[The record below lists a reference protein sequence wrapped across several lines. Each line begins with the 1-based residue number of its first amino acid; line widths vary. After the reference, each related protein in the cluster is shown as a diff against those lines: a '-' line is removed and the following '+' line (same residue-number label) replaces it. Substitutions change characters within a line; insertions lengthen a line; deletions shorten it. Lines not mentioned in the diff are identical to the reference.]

1 MGLSTTYTKTETDFL
16 IQQLEKKTASGYKG
30 DLNKTDVAPTQIGFY
45 GLLETG
51 IYTNLGGINAPIG
64 KLNFAS
70 FDGTTWSL
78 VSVDLP
84 SVQLSNNI
92 NGTSTTIAATEK
104 SVGDLNSKLENEL
117 FNKSSISN
125 FSATVGSNGNAAN
138 LSAINNIGAD
148 RNGVIKEISGRF
160 PSSGNL
166 KLFIA
171 SNRIGA
177 VSPYTFTIKKIFDVS
192 IPNSGLNIID
202 ISSQKIEI
210 LSGERIGIETSSTTK
225 PFYGTDN
232 SLGFGWYQNALTL
245 VEGNNYAF
253 TEVANA
259 SFALGFS
266 VQENKFVNKTDVY
279 LKSETNILIENKA
292 EKSDVYNNYKLYELP
307 IITGSAAAAL
317 LGNNVAVTKTGY
329 ISKMKI
335 RAASS
340 GIMTFQFF
348 ERLTN
353 NATTGGKTDTF
364 KAKKSFSINVNSGF
378 YEYSLPEKIL
388 ANKGDYLTIV
398 SGGSTLSP
406 VLNNTGGIA
415 HLGWW
420 QGSPGVKT
428 EGSNLSLTYQNGTVI
443 FEYWIDEIIYQ
454 GIQPLIKINKI
465 TAVKNPENYNSI
477 RNLISSITDAT
488 EINQYEI
495 FVPEGTWNEY
505 DWQGKKYV
513 KIVGSLNGK
522 SIINIDPLGSMAS
535 FLAPSNLHFATE
547 AGKTLNNVS
556 QYARHI
562 IFVKDDIW
570 CENLTF
576 NAKDSKY
583 VVHID
588 NTGYKKVYFKN
599 CRFIEDTCNF
609 AIGMGINGGQ
619 EVFFDGCIIKSLN
632 NGKYGF
638 FYHNWNNQNSSN
650 TVTFNRCKFDNC
662 SYGYIDELGSNQ
674 ADFINVYN
682 CFTTL
687 GTPGEKFNFMVDIT
701 SDSKTYWINP
711 ISSAR
716 EPNPKNVPYCI
727 VLNAA
732 GTKVSQLLVS
742 DSGKF
747 NSSWVGV
754 PQRDV
759 NIIKNMSIIE
769 I

>member
-1 MGLSTTYTKTETDFL
+1 MGLSTTYTKVETDFL
-16 IQQLEKKTASGYKG
+16 LQKLESELVSGLRG
-30 DLNKTDVAPTQIGFY
+30 ELAISDTAPTEQ
-45 GLLETG
+45 GLYILSDVGT
-51 IYTNLGGINAPIG
+51 YTNLGGLVTTAG
-64 KLNFAS
+64 KVNYAY
-70 FDGTTWSL
+70 FDGTNWSL

-84 SVQLSNNI
+84 SVQLSNKI
-92 NGTSTTIAATEK
+92 NGTSTTIASTEK
-104 SVGDLNSKLENEL
+104 AVGDLNSKLENEL
-117 FNKSSISN
+117 FDKSSISN
-125 FSATVGSNGNAAN
+125 FSATVGSNANAVN
-138 LSAINNIGAD
+138 LSAINNVVAD
-148 RNGVIKEISGRF
+148 RNGIIKEISGRF
-160 PSSGNL
+160 PASGNL

-171 SNRIGA
+171 SNKTGT
-177 VSPYTFTIKKIFDVS
+177 VSPYTFTIKKIFEVS
-192 IPNSGLNIID
+192 IPNSGLNTID

-210 LSGERIGIETSSTTK
+210 LAGERIGIETSSTTK

-232 SLGFGWYQNALTL
+232 SLGFGWYQNALKL
-245 VEGNNYAF
+245 VEGSNYAF

-266 VQENKFVNKTDVY
+266 VQENKLVNITDVY
-279 LKSETNILIENKA
+279 LKSETNTLIENKA

-307 IITGSAAAAL
+307 TTTGSAVAVL

-353 NATTGGKTDTF
+353 NATTGGQTDTF
-364 KAKKSFSINVNSGF
+364 KAKKAFSINVNSGF

-406 VLNNTGGIA
+406 VLNNSGGIA

-420 QGSPGVKT
+420 QGSAGVKT
-428 EGSNLSLTYQNGTVI
+428 EGSNLSLTYQYGTVI

-454 GIQPLIKINKI
+454 GIQPSININKI

-522 SIINIDPLGSMAS
+522 SIINLDPLGTMAS

-547 AGKTLNNVS
+547 AGKTLNNVVK
-556 QYARHI
+556 YARHI
-562 IFVKDDIW
+562 IFAKDDIH

-583 VVHID
+583 VAHID
-588 NTGYKKVYFKN
+588 NPGYKKVYFKN
-599 CRFIEDTCNF
+599 CIFIEDTCNF

-682 CFTTL
+682 CFSTL
-687 GTPGEKFNFMVDIT
+687 GVSGQKFNFMVDIT
-701 SDSKTYWINP
+701 SDGKTYWKRSDGTN
-711 ISSAR
+711 
-716 EPNPKNVPYCI
+716 EPNPINVPYCI

-742 DSGKF
+742 DSGNF